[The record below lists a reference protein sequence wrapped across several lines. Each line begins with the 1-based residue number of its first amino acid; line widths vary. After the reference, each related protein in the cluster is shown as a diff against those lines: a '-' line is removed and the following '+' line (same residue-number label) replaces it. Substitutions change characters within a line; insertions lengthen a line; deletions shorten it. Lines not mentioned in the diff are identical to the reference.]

1 MEKVSR
7 FFVES
12 RDPLYRKG
20 KLEGKLE
27 GKRESEAES
36 AKKELARTKEI
47 VKVLLAEGS
56 FSAEKI
62 ALLMKVTLEFVA
74 EVKKEVEEE
83 ARANSN

>member
-27 GKRESEAES
+27 GKRESEAEQ
-36 AKKELARTKEI
+36 LARMKEI

-62 ALLMKVTLEFVA
+62 ALLMRVTLEFVA
-74 EVKKEVEEE
+74 EAKREMEAE